1 MRDRHASRLTH
12 RQSTARHR
20 DRLQEGS
27 ASITAR
33 ISDQE
38 LTAPGRA
45 VVTPAKPIEHDPDGR
60 VGVTMLDK
68 TRNQMGMMM
77 LHRQRR
83 SEPLRHCELRRQVLG
98 MQVMNDELDVGL
110 RKADLVRDRALERR
124 KRPRVLE
131 IAEVH

>member
-1 MRDRHASRLTH
+1 
-12 RQSTARHR
+12 
-20 DRLQEGS
+20 
-27 ASITAR
+27 
-33 ISDQE
+33 
-38 LTAPGRA
+38 
-45 VVTPAKPIEHDPDGR
+45 
-60 VGVTMLDK
+60 MLDK

-83 SEPLRHCELRRQVLG
+83 SELLRHCELRRQVLG